1 VNILLDTLSISVP
14 TTFSNMSQEIV
25 KLSGSDF
32 EKELFNARTSFEKN
46 PPSEKKD
53 SYTKPVSSEPVKNE
67 SREQISHEIKE
78 NENRKNTES
87 RNEEYAETK
96 REFEKPFEKSKE
108 KAKETDPEETVLA
121 VSESVAVSTPD
132 EEKKV
137 SDDTLLSR
145 IEEIKSL
152 LLDEAKKGI
161 FGKEEIKAVLSLLK
175 GSVDLPE
182 DIKKLFEALLSNTSN
197 SSDRKNLQKLLSS
210 MEKILPQEVSE
221 FSRTQLEELLS
232 SISKEIP
239 EEELQNE
246 ADGKGVDTKKL
257 DTGKILE
264 SEKKTEHTPIK
275 TEIEEPSQIQKKL
288 ESVNESGKSETEEI
302 EEKADNKVP
311 ETTSHLIN
319 QKSSEDASTEKE
331 VSASD
336 KLKKDRTLI
345 QTKPKEDAL
354 ATNADTKDE
363 VHKEDSKRNP
373 LEKTENAV
381 PERIKQTETS
391 FSSKETLSEDK
402 QIFAVQ
408 KAVSEIFQPDKSLT
422 KKGGENGSKTGI
434 GFSQSKF
441 GSFLDKG
448 ESSLPGKI
456 SERFKEIS
464 FNKELLSVKVEKILV
479 KRTTEKTENNLNGI
493 KEVSEKSSRLNSLTE
508 ESQSRLK
515 RAEQPVNARDFSKTY
530 AEKAS
535 LQRETNIDNLM
546 KSDKKESLS
555 YEVKPQKIDTLM
567 NDHNEKQPLKEPVK
581 TETAEAK
588 IKQAEEKKELSE
600 LGKNDS
606 SPKTA
611 ISSKVEVK
619 PAVAENNLNDI
630 YLKIREMAKTETA
643 QSKPIETATIRLTPP
658 SLGKVELEI
667 VKDAMKITVFMK
679 VESLEAKEMLE
690 KNSNFL
696 ALKLGNSGFDVQKI
710 NIQVSKEED
719 SQNRE
724 QNNNNGQNQNGK
736 GSDPEG
742 KQEKEGGSDNLE
754 DFELSFADILRGGSG
769 NVL

>member
-96 REFEKPFEKSKE
+96 REFEKPFEKAKE

-264 SEKKTEHTPIK
+264 SEKKNRTHT
-275 TEIEEPSQIQKKL
+275 
-288 ESVNESGKSETEEI
+288 N
-302 EEKADNKVP
+302 
-311 ETTSHLIN
+311 
-319 QKSSEDASTEKE
+319 
-331 VSASD
+331 
-336 KLKKDRTLI
+336 
-345 QTKPKEDAL
+345 
-354 ATNADTKDE
+354 
-363 VHKEDSKRNP
+363 
-373 LEKTENAV
+373 
-381 PERIKQTETS
+381 
-391 FSSKETLSEDK
+391 
-402 QIFAVQ
+402 
-408 KAVSEIFQPDKSLT
+408 
-422 KKGGENGSKTGI
+422 
-434 GFSQSKF
+434 
-441 GSFLDKG
+441 
-448 ESSLPGKI
+448 
-456 SERFKEIS
+456 
-464 FNKELLSVKVEKILV
+464 
-479 KRTTEKTENNLNGI
+479 
-493 KEVSEKSSRLNSLTE
+493 
-508 ESQSRLK
+508 
-515 RAEQPVNARDFSKTY
+515 
-530 AEKAS
+530 
-535 LQRETNIDNLM
+535 
-546 KSDKKESLS
+546 
-555 YEVKPQKIDTLM
+555 
-567 NDHNEKQPLKEPVK
+567 
-581 TETAEAK
+581 
-588 IKQAEEKKELSE
+588 
-600 LGKNDS
+600 
-606 SPKTA
+606 
-611 ISSKVEVK
+611 
-619 PAVAENNLNDI
+619 
-630 YLKIREMAKTETA
+630 
-643 QSKPIETATIRLTPP
+643 
-658 SLGKVELEI
+658 
-667 VKDAMKITVFMK
+667 
-679 VESLEAKEMLE
+679 
-690 KNSNFL
+690 
-696 ALKLGNSGFDVQKI
+696 
-710 NIQVSKEED
+710 
-719 SQNRE
+719 QNR
-724 QNNNNGQNQNGK
+724 N
-736 GSDPEG
+736 
-742 KQEKEGGSDNLE
+742 
-754 DFELSFADILRGGSG
+754 
-769 NVL
+769 